1 MSGDGFHVHGPHD
14 HAVEHAAHGNDGF
27 SNNIAVM
34 TAILATVGAAFG
46 YLGGATQND
55 AALFK
60 NNAAID
66 KTQAANS
73 WNYYQAKSSKQ
84 NLAELAM
91 TLPGV
96 DPKRY
101 ETEVARYK
109 SEKEDIKKDA
119 EKWEESSKEWN
130 HKSDESMHQH
140 HQWALDRHL
149 AGRDHPADPQEVD
162 DGPGLRRS
170 GGRHRAGRVCLAA
183 RRPDRRAADGRP
195 LRLGNIAQ
203 MAWRVIRTSCRS
215 CILLR

>member
-14 HAVEHAAHGNDGF
+14 HAVEHAAHGSDGF

-55 AALFK
+55 AALYK

-84 NLAELAM
+84 NLAELLM

-101 ETEVARYK
+101 EPEVARYK
-109 SEKEDIKKDA
+109 TEKDDIKKEA

-130 HKSDESMHQH
+130 HKSDEAMHQH
-140 HQWALDRHL
+140 HQWAL
-149 AGRDHPADPQEVD
+149 ATTAEQIAI
-162 DGPGLRRS
+162 S
-170 GGRHRAGRVCLAA
+170 LAA
-183 RRPDRRAADGRP
+183 ITLLTRKKWMMGLAYGVAAVGIA
-195 LRLGNIAQ
+195 LGVF
-203 MAWRVIRTSCRS
+203 AWLHIDP
-215 CILLR
+215 IGALLGGGH

>member
-14 HAVEHAAHGNDGF
+14 HAVEHAAHGSDGF

-101 ETEVARYK
+101 EAEVVRYK
-109 SEKEDIKKDA
+109 SEKEDIKKEA

-140 HQWALDRHL
+140 HQWAL
-149 AGRDHPADPQEVD
+149 ATTAEQIAI
-162 DGPGLRRS
+162 S
-170 GGRHRAGRVCLAA
+170 LAA
-183 RRPDRRAADGRP
+183 ITLLTRKKWMMGLAYGVAAVGIA
-195 LRLGNIAQ
+195 LGVF
-203 MAWRVIRTSCRS
+203 AWLHVDPIGA
-215 CILLR
+215 LFAGGH

>member
-1 MSGDGFHVHGPHD
+1 MSGQGFHVHGPHD

-84 NLAELAM
+84 NLSELAM

-101 ETEVARYK
+101 EADVARYK
-109 SEKEDIKKDA
+109 AEKEDIRKDA

-140 HQWALDRHL
+140 HQWALATTAEQIAISLAAITLLTRKKWMMGLAYGVAAVGIALGVFAWLHIDPVGALL
-149 AGRDHPADPQEVD
+149 AGGH
-162 DGPGLRRS
+162 
-170 GGRHRAGRVCLAA
+170 
-183 RRPDRRAADGRP
+183 
-195 LRLGNIAQ
+195 
-203 MAWRVIRTSCRS
+203 
-215 CILLR
+215 

>member
-1 MSGDGFHVHGPHD
+1 MSGQGFHVHGPHD

-46 YLGGATQND
+46 YLGGATQNE
-55 AALFK
+55 AALYK

-84 NLAELAM
+84 NLAELVM

-96 DPKRY
+96 EPKRY
-101 ETEVARYK
+101 EAEIARYK
-109 SEKEDIKKDA
+109 SEKQDIKKEA

-140 HQWALDRHL
+140 HQWALATTAEQIAISLAAITLLTRKKWLMGLAYGVAAVGITLGVFAWLHIDPIGGLL
-149 AGRDHPADPQEVD
+149 AGAH
-162 DGPGLRRS
+162 
-170 GGRHRAGRVCLAA
+170 
-183 RRPDRRAADGRP
+183 
-195 LRLGNIAQ
+195 
-203 MAWRVIRTSCRS
+203 
-215 CILLR
+215 